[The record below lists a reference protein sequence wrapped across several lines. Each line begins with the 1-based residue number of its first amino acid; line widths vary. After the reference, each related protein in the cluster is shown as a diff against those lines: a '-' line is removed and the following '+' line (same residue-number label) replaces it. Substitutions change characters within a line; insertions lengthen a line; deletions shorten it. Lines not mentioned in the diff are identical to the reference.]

1 MKKHNTFKIVL
12 GTALVFAILSWI
24 IPAAYY
30 SGEFVDQGRV
40 QAGLFNLF
48 SYSLTSL
55 SYFGHIGLYMI
66 LIGE

>member
-12 GTALVFAILSWI
+12 GTLLVFAILSWI

-40 QAGLFNLF
+40 QVGLFDLF
-48 SYSLTSL
+48 NY
-55 SYFGHIGLYMI
+55 
-66 LIGE
+66 